1 MILLKVENIKKVNTS
16 KIQGKKVEE
25 DSSISFKELMST
37 RRSEMDVERL
47 NRLIEDID
55 DQGKVLAQSL
65 TVEDLRDYKKKVKA
79 FIDEAIKHGLKVQQS
94 RGFNRG
100 GRIRMHKI
108 VKKVDDK
115 LLELADAVISKEEKG
130 LKVLNLVGEIRGLL
144 LDIYA

>member
-1 MILLKVENIKKVNTS
+1 MKVKSVEKVDTSKVKVNKAKDEAT
-16 KIQGKKVEE
+16 
-25 DSSISFKELMST
+25 ISFREVMGI
-37 RRSEMDVERL
+37 RRDEMDAERL

-55 DQGKVLAQSL
+55 EQGKILAQSL
-65 TVEDLRDYKKKVKA
+65 TVEDLKNYKKKVKE
-79 FIDEAIKHGLKVQQS
+79 FVNEAVKYGLKVQQS

-100 GRIRMHKI
+100 GRMRMYKT
-108 VKKVDDK
+108 VQKVDEK

>member
-1 MILLKVENIKKVNTS
+1 MKVKSVGKVDTSKVQAKKV
-16 KIQGKKVEE
+16 KDEP
-25 DSSISFKELMST
+25 SISFREVMGV
-37 RRSEMDVERL
+37 RRDEMDVERL

-55 DQGKVLAQSL
+55 EQGKILAQSL
-65 TVEDLRDYKKKVKA
+65 TVEDLRNYKKKVKE
-79 FIDEAIKHGLKVQQS
+79 FVTEAVKYGLKVQQS

-100 GRIRMHKI
+100 GRMRIYKM
-108 VKKVDDK
+108 VQKVDDK

>member
-1 MILLKVENIKKVNTS
+1 MGI
-16 KIQGKKVEE
+16 
-25 DSSISFKELMST
+25 
-37 RRSEMDVERL
+37 RRDEMDAERI

-55 DQGKVLAQSL
+55 EQGKILAQSL
-65 TVEDLRDYKKKVKA
+65 TVEDLKNYKKKVKESVN
-79 FIDEAIKHGLKVQQS
+79 EAVKYGLKVQQS

-100 GRIRMHKI
+100 GRMRMDKT
-108 VKKVDDK
+108 VQKVDEK